1 MSYKITFSNN
11 PVCKVKIVVE
21 NGLGNCLELFRQN
34 WLWKLKLYKG
44 YINVFLYE
52 IMHYSNMIMIT
63 CVMKAKEKTRVI
75 LLYEKVQLNVCK
87 RLFDNEYLISI
98 HDISSYSCI

>member
-1 MSYKITFSNN
+1 M
-11 PVCKVKIVVE
+11 VQIVVK

-34 WLWKLKLYKG
+34 WLWKLKLYKS
-44 YINVFLYE
+44 YINILLYE
-52 IMHYSNMIMIT
+52 IMHHSNMIMIT
-63 CVMKAKEKTRVI
+63 CVMKAKENTRII
-75 LLYEKVQLNVCK
+75 LLYEKVQLNVYK